1 MATVKRMDG
10 CKTKSNH
17 VVFTRRRS
25 DIGRGKVGRLRGD
38 LHLDV
43 AAMREVSMVV
53 KMEVCKHPSRDPFKI
68 LRFLVLIFFAA

>member
-1 MATVKRMDG
+1 MERVNGR
-10 CKTKSNH
+10 KTKSNR
-17 VVFTRRRS
+17 VVFTRRRF

-43 AAMREVSMVV
+43 AAAREVSMVV
-53 KMEVCKHPSRDPFKI
+53 EVEVCEYPSRDPFKI